1 FDEGGKTY
9 TLDVELGSNITV
21 PELINPYT
29 QEVTFGNYTVI
40 AFVETTSYSML
51 FSSYLFASENSSIF
65 QGITEPSAYL
75 VQTNPR
81 LTTEQN
87 LEVSRNIEAELLG
100 FDTLCLRDRMESFME
115 IITQS
120 VSFMQAFVSLG
131 LVVGVL
137 GLIVVSLR
145 GITERTR
152 EIGMMRAL
160 GFQRSEVII
169 AVVVEIFAVAFVG
182 LVIGFVNGFILG
194 YGMYTQYLTEFDFK
208 FIVPWATLALFTF
221 VTIILSIIAAV
232 LPARRASKIPPSEA
246 LRYTG

>member
-1 FDEGGKTY
+1 
-9 TLDVELGSNITV
+9 
-21 PELINPYT
+21 
-29 QEVTFGNYTVI
+29 
-40 AFVETTSYSML
+40 
-51 FSSYLFASENSSIF
+51 
-65 QGITEPSAYL
+65 
-75 VQTNPR
+75 
-81 LTTEQN
+81 
-87 LEVSRNIEAELLG
+87 
-100 FDTLCLRDRMESFME
+100 ME